1 MTTTSVR
8 SWSSAPFRETR
19 LQTCFRQNRGWKVQ
33 MVSWELR
40 LKMKSGRPIMLRI
53 MSSINWHRVIT
64 HKTRTTCSTPR
75 IQEGTKSKTRIFS
88 FIAGFCPRIFHKT
101 CLIPVF
107 VTYAIPF
114 LPIVFL
120 NGAFAS
126 MSVQTALLKLLLY
139 AVCSAFYL
147 SFLTIRLFPLRRR

>member
-1 MTTTSVR
+1 M
-8 SWSSAPFRETR
+8 
-19 LQTCFRQNRGWKVQ
+19 
-33 MVSWELR
+33 
-40 LKMKSGRPIMLRI
+40 
-53 MSSINWHRVIT
+53 
-64 HKTRTTCSTPR
+64 TRTTCSTPR

-120 NGAFAS
+120 NGAFYFNVSSNCSFKVIAISCLLCILPFLPNHQVISTTAS
-126 MSVQTALLKLLLY
+126 LASVC
-139 AVCSAFYL
+139 V
-147 SFLTIRLFPLRRR
+147 TIFNFIEQCKIWVAAKRRRSAITSGTIFIFFGDPSFVVVFIAVVAAT